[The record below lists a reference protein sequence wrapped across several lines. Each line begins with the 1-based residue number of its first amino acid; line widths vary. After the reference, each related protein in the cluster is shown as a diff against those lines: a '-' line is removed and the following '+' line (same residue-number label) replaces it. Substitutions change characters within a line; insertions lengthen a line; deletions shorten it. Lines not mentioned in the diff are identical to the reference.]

1 MAQIVEVLGVGN
13 IEFPDGMSKEQIG
26 LALQKLPQPKFTP
39 TPQNQGNVINTD
51 VPTVVGS
58 RPNAVNPQPAQAPR
72 TLPDYARSLYE
83 VPATVLSGA
92 VAPFIGVGAGMIEN
106 MRQGTNQRVDRPE
119 LAQRFTFE
127 PSSPVSMD
135 VLESLGGALEAS
147 KIPAYVPT
155 IGTAARA
162 TQQTARAT
170 APLASGNLPSFNQA
184 TQAVRPAVNRLADA
198 LREQEAPTLSGVGA
212 ALVPDAQRRINIA
225 KGLRV
230 EVPLRKGQAT
240 RELGQQQFEAEMAK
254 TYPKDVG
261 RPIIESNLNQN
272 ERILQN
278 FDAYVDA
285 TGAQKAGEFNLREV
299 GKVVDS
305 ALVNEAN
312 RVKKKI
318 TDLYTVAREKGETQ
332 EPVSYASLKTYI
344 EQQTPTVRT
353 KLAPILDAVDEQIKL
368 NDPKGTGAI
377 SINQIEDIFQ
387 FINKNYDPTD
397 AVANV
402 HVRAMK
408 DAINAATEGKGGEYY
423 QTARA
428 MRAKYAREFENVGYI
443 DKLLSKKA
451 GTTDRAV
458 ALEDVFD
465 HSILKGSLDDVRA
478 IGRTLKKAGP
488 EGEQA
493 WRELQGQTI
502 EQMKAAVTKN
512 IQRDEGGNPIV
523 SPRQFDNFVKNLD
536 ADGKLDYIFG
546 KKGAQ
551 EIRDLRDTAITVYSP
566 VAGINQSNTASA
578 LTQALDRIRGSALS
592 KLPMGV
598 GSLYEVGA
606 EMATKKKLGKQ
617 VQEAVDF
624 DPNALSRELRKG
636 K

>member
-39 TPQNQGNVINTD
+39 TPENRGNVINTD

-72 TLPDYARSLYE
+72 TMGDYVKALYE
-83 VPATVLSGA
+83 VPATVVTGA
-92 VAPFIGVGAGMIEN
+92 VAPFIGVGAGMVEN
-106 MRQGTNQRVDRPE
+106 LREGTNKRVDRPE
-119 LAQRFTFE
+119 LAQRFTFQ
-127 PSSPVSMD
+127 PSSPVSID
-135 VLESLGGALEAS
+135 ALESLGGALDVA

-162 TQQTARAT
+162 TQQTAKTT
-170 APLASGNLPSFNQA
+170 APLASGNLPSFNQV
-184 TQAVRPAVNRLADA
+184 TQAVKPAVNRLADA
-198 LREQEAPTLSGVGA
+198 LREQEAPNLSGVGA
-212 ALVPDAQRRINIA
+212 AVVPDVQNRVALAQ
-225 KGLRV
+225 GLRV
-230 EVPLRKGQAT
+230 PVPLRKGQAT

-299 GKVVDS
+299 GKVVDT
-305 ALVNEAN
+305 ALVNQAN
-312 RVKKKI
+312 KAKKQVSDAYK
-318 TDLYTVAREKGETQ
+318 LAREAGEDAELVDVKGVQ
-332 EPVSYASLKTYI
+332 SYLNGLEAESI
-344 EQQTPTVRT
+344 N
-353 KLAPILDAVDEQIKL
+353 APIIKSAKMKLDNLAKGGQISLNELEEVRKMVNSLSGDTPSNMAFGKQIK
-368 NDPKGTGAI
+368 D
-377 SINQIEDIFQ
+377 QIDL
-387 FINKNYDPTD
+387 
-397 AVANV
+397 
-402 HVRAMK
+402 
-408 DAINAATEGKGGEYY
+408 ATVGKGGELY
-423 QTARA
+423 QKARKL
-428 MRAKYAREFENVGYI
+428 RENYAREFENVGFV

-451 GTTDRAV
+451 GTSDRAV

-465 HSILKGSLDDVRA
+465 HSIMKGSLDDVRA

-488 EGEQA
+488 EGERA

-512 IQRDEGGNPIV
+512 IQRDEIGNPIV
-523 SPRQFDNFVKNLD
+523 SPKQFDVFVKNLD
-536 ADGKLDYIFG
+536 SDGKLDYIFG

-551 EIRDLRDTAITVYSP
+551 EIRDLRDTAITVYAPSS
-566 VAGINQSNTASA
+566 GINYSNSPSA
-578 LTQALDRIRGSALS
+578 FIQMLDRIEKSALS
-592 KLPMGV
+592 KLPMGT
-598 GSLYEVGA
+598 GELYKLGA
-606 EMATKKKLGKQ
+606 ESVVKKKLGKQ
-617 VQEAVDF
+617 VKQSLEFTPEDLAK
-624 DPNALSRELRKG
+624 ELRKG

>member
-39 TPQNQGNVINTD
+39 TPENRGNVINTD

-72 TLPDYARSLYE
+72 TLPDYAKALYE
-83 VPATVLSGA
+83 VPATVLTGA
-92 VAPFIGVGAGMIEN
+92 VAPFIGVGAGMVEN
-106 MRQGTNQRVDRPE
+106 LREGTNKRVDRPE
-119 LAQRFTFE
+119 LGQRFTYE
-127 PSSPVSMD
+127 PTSPVSQD
-135 VLESLGGALEAS
+135 VLGSMGEALTAA

-162 TQQTARAT
+162 TQQTARTT

-198 LREQEAPTLSGVGA
+198 LREQDTPNLSGVGA
-212 ALVPDAQRRINIA
+212 AVVPDVQNRVALAQ
-225 KGLRV
+225 GLRV
-230 EVPLRKGQAT
+230 PVPLTKGQAT
-240 RELGQQQFEAEMAK
+240 RELGQQQFEAETMK
-254 TYPKDVG
+254 TYPTDVG
-261 RPIIESNLNQN
+261 RPLVKSKLDQN

-278 FDAYVDA
+278 FDAFVDA
-285 TGAQKAGEFNLREV
+285 TGAEKAGEFNLRQV

-305 ALVNEAN
+305 ALVNQAN
-312 RVKKKI
+312 KVKKDIRSAYK
-318 TDLYTVAREKGETQ
+318 LAEEAGETAELVDVTGVQ
-332 EPVSYASLKTYI
+332 KYLDGLKAEEVNASVITSAKIMLS
-344 EQQTPTVRT
+344 E
-353 KLAPILDAVDEQIKL
+353 LADNGK
-368 NDPKGTGAI
+368 I
-377 SINQIEDIFQ
+377 SINDLEQIRKR
-387 FINKNYDPTD
+387 INRISGDT
-397 AVANV
+397 
-402 HVRAMK
+402 
-408 DAINAATEGKGGEYY
+408 ATNKEFGREIKAQIDLATVGKGGELF
-423 QTARA
+423 QKARKL
-428 MRAKYAREFENVGYI
+428 RENYSREFENVGYV

-458 ALEDVFD
+458 ALEDVFK
-465 HSILKGSLDDVRA
+465 HSVLDGSLDDVRA

-512 IQRDEGGNPIV
+512 IQRDEIGNPIV
-523 SPRQFDNFVKNLD
+523 SPKQFDTFVKNLD
-536 ADGKLDYIFG
+536 EDGKLDYIFG

-624 DPNALSRELRKG
+624 DPKALSKELRKG

>member
-1 MAQIVEVLGVGN
+1 
-13 IEFPDGMSKEQIG
+13 
-26 LALQKLPQPKFTP
+26 
-39 TPQNQGNVINTD
+39 
-51 VPTVVGS
+51 
-58 RPNAVNPQPAQAPR
+58 
-72 TLPDYARSLYE
+72 

-92 VAPFIGVGAGMIEN
+92 VAPFVGVGAGIVEN
-106 MRQGTNQRVDRPE
+106 IRQGTNERVDRPE
-119 LAQRFTFE
+119 LAQRFTYE
-127 PSSPVSMD
+127 PTSPVSQD
-135 VLESLGGALEAS
+135 VLGNLGETLTAA

-162 TQQTARAT
+162 TQQASRAT
-170 APLASGNLPSFNQA
+170 VPMVRGNLPSFDQA
-184 TQAVRPAVNRLADA
+184 SQTVRTVPSRIADL
-198 LREQEAPTLSGVGA
+198 LREREAPVMSGVGA
-212 ALVPDAQRRINIA
+212 AEVPDFQNRIAIA
-225 KGLRV
+225 RGLRV
-230 EVPLRKGQAT
+230 PVDLRKGQAT

-254 TYPKDVG
+254 TYPQDVG
-261 RPIIESNLNQN
+261 RPIIKSSLNQN

-305 ALVNEAN
+305 ALVNQAN
-312 RVKKKI
+312 TAKKDISKAYK
-318 TDLYTVAREKGETQ
+318 LAREAGEDAELVDVKGVQDYLNGLEA
-332 EPVSYASLKTYI
+332 ESI
-344 EQQTPTVRT
+344 N
-353 KLAPILDAVDEQIKL
+353 APIIKSAKMKLDNLAKGGQISLNDLEEVRKMVNALSGDTPSNMAFGKQIK
-368 NDPKGTGAI
+368 
-377 SINQIEDIFQ
+377 NQIDLS
-387 FINKNYDPTD
+387 T
-397 AVANV
+397 V
-402 HVRAMK
+402 
-408 DAINAATEGKGGEYY
+408 GKGGELY
-423 QTARA
+423 QKARKL
-428 MRAKYAREFENVGYI
+428 RENYSREFENVGFI
-443 DKLLSKKA
+443 DKLLSKKS

-465 HSILKGSLDDVRA
+465 HSIMKGSLDDVRS
-478 IGRTLKKAGP
+478 IGRTLKRAGP

-512 IQRDEGGNPIV
+512 IQRDEAGNPIV
-523 SPRQFDNFVKNLD
+523 SPRQLDSFVKNLD
-536 ADGKLDYIFG
+536 ADGKLDYLFG

-592 KLPMGV
+592 KLPMGI

-624 DPNALSRELRKG
+624 DPKALSKELKKG

>member
-1 MAQIVEVLGVGN
+1 MAEREYTVIAPDGKEVTLIGPVGASQDEVIAQAQRLYKPTQAPMDRGN
-13 IEFPDGMSKEQIG
+13 I
-26 LALQKLPQPKFTP
+26 
-39 TPQNQGNVINTD
+39 INTD
-51 VPTVVGS
+51 VPTVVGA

-72 TLPDYARSLYE
+72 TMGDYVKSLYE
-83 VPATVLSGA
+83 VPAAMISSVPSAIAYGYVPSGS
-92 VAPFIGVGAGMIEN
+92 APEV
-106 MRQGTNQRVDRPE
+106 RQAAEERAARYQYTPR
-119 LAQRFTFE
+119 
-127 PSSPVSMD
+127 SPVSQD
-135 VLESLGGALEAS
+135 VLQTVGEALTDA
-147 KIPAYVPT
+147 KIPPFIPVL
-155 IGTAARA
+155 GTTARA
-162 TQQTARAT
+162 TQQAGRTT
-170 APLASGNLPSFNQA
+170 APLVSGNLPSFDQA
-184 TQAVRPAVNRLADA
+184 SQAVRTTPSRIADL
-198 LREQEAPTLSGVGA
+198 LREREAPVMSGVGA
-212 ALVPDAQRRINIA
+212 AEVPEFQNRIAIA
-225 KGLRV
+225 RGLRV
-230 EVPLRKGQAT
+230 PVDLRKGQAT

-254 TYPKDVG
+254 TYPQDVG
-261 RPIIESNLNQN
+261 RPIIKSSLNQN

-305 ALVNEAN
+305 ALVNQAN
-312 RVKKKI
+312 TAKKDISKAYK
-318 TDLYTVAREKGETQ
+318 LAREAGEDAELVDVKGVQDYLNGLEA
-332 EPVSYASLKTYI
+332 ESI
-344 EQQTPTVRT
+344 N
-353 KLAPILDAVDEQIKL
+353 APIIKSAKMKLDNLAKGGQISLNDLEEVRKMVNALSGDTPSNMAFGKQIK
-368 NDPKGTGAI
+368 
-377 SINQIEDIFQ
+377 NQIDLS
-387 FINKNYDPTD
+387 T
-397 AVANV
+397 V
-402 HVRAMK
+402 
-408 DAINAATEGKGGEYY
+408 GKGGELY
-423 QTARA
+423 QKARKL
-428 MRAKYAREFENVGYI
+428 RENYSREFENVGFV
-443 DKLLSKKA
+443 DKLLSKKS

-465 HSILKGSLDDVRA
+465 HSIMKGSLDDVRS
-478 IGRTLKKAGP
+478 IGRTLKRAGP

-512 IQRDEGGNPIV
+512 IQRDEAGNPIV
-523 SPRQFDNFVKNLD
+523 SPRQLDSFVKNLD

-606 EMATKKKLGKQ
+606 EIATKKKLGKQ

-624 DPNALSRELRKG
+624 DPNALSKELRKG

>member
-26 LALQKLPQPKFTP
+26 LALQKLPQPRFAP
-39 TPQNQGNVINTD
+39 TAQNQGNIINTD
-51 VPTVVGS
+51 VPSVVGS
-58 RPNAVNPQPAQAPR
+58 RPNAVNPQPQQAPR
-72 TLPDYARSLYE
+72 TMGDYVKALYE
-83 VPATVLSGA
+83 VPAAMISSVPSALAYGYVPSGSTPEVRQA
-92 VAPFIGVGAGMIEN
+92 AEERAARFQYAP
-106 MRQGTNQRVDRPE
+106 R
-119 LAQRFTFE
+119 
-127 PSSPVSMD
+127 SPVSQD
-135 VLESLGGALEAS
+135 VFETVGQALGDA
-147 KIPAYVPT
+147 KIPPFIPVL
-155 IGTAARA
+155 GTTARA
-162 TQQTARAT
+162 TQQAGRTT
-170 APLASGNLPSFNQA
+170 APLVSGNLPSFDQA
-184 TQAVRPAVNRLADA
+184 TQAVRTTPSRIADL
-198 LREQEAPTLSGVGA
+198 LREREAPVMSGVGA
-212 ALVPDAQRRINIA
+212 AEVPDFQRRINIA

-305 ALVNEAN
+305 ALVNQAN
-312 RVKKKI
+312 KAKKQISDSYK
-318 TDLYTVAREKGETQ
+318 LAREAGETA
-332 EPVSYASLKTYI
+332 ELVDVTGVKNFLDGLEAESINAPIITSAKMKLD
-344 EQQTPTVRT
+344 
-353 KLAPILDAVDEQIKL
+353 KLAKGNQISLNDLEEVRKMINSLSGDTPSNMAFGKQIK
-368 NDPKGTGAI
+368 D
-377 SINQIEDIFQ
+377 QIDL
-387 FINKNYDPTD
+387 TT
-397 AVANV
+397 V
-402 HVRAMK
+402 
-408 DAINAATEGKGGEYY
+408 GKGGDLY
-423 QTARA
+423 QQARKL
-428 MRAKYAREFENVGYI
+428 RENYAREFENVGYI
-443 DKLLSKKA
+443 DRLLSKKS

-465 HSILKGSLDDVRA
+465 HSIMKGSLDDVRS
-478 IGRTLKKAGP
+478 IGRTLKRAGP

-523 SPRQFDNFVKNLD
+523 SPRQFDSFVKNLD

-592 KLPMGV
+592 KLPMGI

-606 EMATKKKLGKQ
+606 EISTKKKLGKQ

-624 DPNALSRELRKG
+624 DPKALSKELKKG

>member
-1 MAQIVEVLGVGN
+1 MTHREVSQSNAQKHEYWCDNSPIWSHYGNASSILFPAWERAFAEIVK
-13 IEFPDGMSKEQIG
+13 SY
-26 LALQKLPQPKFTP
+26 LPK
-39 TPQNQGNVINTD
+39 VTD

-58 RPNAVNPQPAQAPR
+58 RPNAVNPQPVEQPR
-72 TLPDYARSLYE
+72 TLPDYAKALYE
-83 VPATVLSGA
+83 VPATVVTGA

-106 MRQGTNQRVDRPE
+106 LREGTNKRVDRPE
-119 LAQRFTFE
+119 LGQRFTYE
-127 PSSPVSMD
+127 PTSPVSQD
-135 VLESLGGALEAS
+135 VLGSMGEALTAA

-155 IGTAARA
+155 IGT
-162 TQQTARAT
+162 TARAT
-170 APLASGNLPSFNQA
+170 NQARQISPIPSFA
-184 TQAVRPAVNRLADA
+184 ASTVEKAKPAVNRLVDA
-198 LREQEAPTLSGVGA
+198 LREQDVPRLSGVGA
-212 ALVPDAQRRINIA
+212 AEVPDVQNRIALAQ
-225 KGLRV
+225 GLRV
-230 EVPLRKGQAT
+230 PVPLRKGQAT
-240 RELGQQQFEAEMAK
+240 RELGQQQFETEMAK

-261 RPIIESNLNQN
+261 RPIIESSLNQN

-305 ALVNEAN
+305 ALVNQATKA
-312 RVKKKI
+312 KKQVSDSYK
-318 TDLYTVAREKGETQ
+318 LAREAGETA
-332 EPVSYASLKTYI
+332 ELVDVTGVKNFLDGLEAESINAPIITSAKMKLD
-344 EQQTPTVRT
+344 
-353 KLAPILDAVDEQIKL
+353 KLAKGNEISLNDLEEVRKMVNSLSGDTPSNMAFGKQIK
-368 NDPKGTGAI
+368 D
-377 SINQIEDIFQ
+377 QIDLS
-387 FINKNYDPTD
+387 T
-397 AVANV
+397 V
-402 HVRAMK
+402 
-408 DAINAATEGKGGEYY
+408 GKGGDLY
-423 QTARA
+423 QKARKL
-428 MRAKYAREFENVGYI
+428 RENYAREFENVGYV

-451 GTTDRAV
+451 GTSDRAV

-465 HSILKGSLDDVRA
+465 HSIMKGSLDDVRA

-502 EQMKAAVTKN
+502 EQMKAAVTKS
-512 IQRDEGGNPIV
+512 IQRDETGNPIV
-523 SPRQFDNFVKNLD
+523 SPKQFDTFVKNLD

-624 DPNALSRELRKG
+624 DPQALSKELRKG

>member
-39 TPQNQGNVINTD
+39 TPENRGNVINTD

-72 TLPDYARSLYE
+72 TLPDYAKALYE
-83 VPATVLSGA
+83 VPATVLTGA
-92 VAPFIGVGAGMIEN
+92 VAPFIGVGAGMVEN
-106 MRQGTNQRVDRPE
+106 LREGTNKRVDRPE
-119 LAQRFTFE
+119 LGQRFTYE
-127 PSSPVSMD
+127 PTSPVSQD
-135 VLESLGGALEAS
+135 VLGSMGESLTAA

-162 TQQTARAT
+162 TQQTARTT

-184 TQAVRPAVNRLADA
+184 TQAVKPAVNRLVDA
-198 LREQEAPTLSGVGA
+198 LREQDTPNLSGVGA
-212 ALVPDAQRRINIA
+212 AVVPDVQNRVALAQ
-225 KGLRV
+225 GLRV
-230 EVPLRKGQAT
+230 PVPLRKGQAT

-299 GKVVDS
+299 GKVVDT
-305 ALVNEAN
+305 ALVNQAN
-312 RVKKKI
+312 KAKKQVGDAYK
-318 TDLYTVAREKGETQ
+318 LAREAGEDAELVDVKGVQ
-332 EPVSYASLKTYI
+332 SYLNGLEAESI
-344 EQQTPTVRT
+344 N
-353 KLAPILDAVDEQIKL
+353 APIIKSAKMKLDNLAKDGQISLNELEEVRKMVNSLSGDTPSNMAFGKQIK
-368 NDPKGTGAI
+368 D
-377 SINQIEDIFQ
+377 QIDL
-387 FINKNYDPTD
+387 
-397 AVANV
+397 
-402 HVRAMK
+402 
-408 DAINAATEGKGGEYY
+408 ATVGKGGELY
-423 QTARA
+423 QKARKL
-428 MRAKYAREFENVGYI
+428 RENYAREFENVGYV
-443 DKLLSKKA
+443 DRLLSKKP
-451 GTTDRAV
+451 GTSDRSV

-465 HSILKGSLDDVRA
+465 HSIMKGSLDDVRS

-523 SPRQFDNFVKNLD
+523 SPKQFDTFVKNLD

-624 DPNALSRELRKG
+624 DPKALSKELRKG

>member
-1 MAQIVEVLGVGN
+1 MAEREYTVVA
-13 IEFPDGMSKEQIG
+13 PDGKEVTLIG
-26 LALQKLPQPKFTP
+26 PVGASQSEIIAQAQRLYKP
-39 TPQNQGNVINTD
+39 TPMDRGNVINTD

-58 RPNAVNPQPAQAPR
+58 RPNAVNQQPVEQPR
-72 TLPDYARSLYE
+72 TLPDYAKALYE
-83 VPATVLSGA
+83 VPATVVTGA

-106 MRQGTNQRVDRPE
+106 LREGTNKRVDRPE
-119 LAQRFTFE
+119 LGQRFTYE
-127 PSSPVSMD
+127 PTSPVSQD
-135 VLESLGGALEAS
+135 VLGSMGEALTAA

-155 IGTAARA
+155 IGT
-162 TQQTARAT
+162 TARAT
-170 APLASGNLPSFNQA
+170 NQARQISPLPSFAASTVQRA
-184 TQAVRPAVNRLADA
+184 KPAVNRLADA
-198 LREQEAPTLSGVGA
+198 LREQDTPNLSGVGA
-212 ALVPDAQRRINIA
+212 AVVPDVQNRVALAQ
-225 KGLRV
+225 GLRV
-230 EVPLRKGQAT
+230 PVPLRKGQAT

-261 RPIIESNLNQN
+261 RPIIESSLNQN

-305 ALVNEAN
+305 ALVNQAN
-312 RVKKKI
+312 KAKKQVGDAYK
-318 TDLYTVAREKGETQ
+318 LAREAGEDAELVDVKGVQNYLNGLEA
-332 EPVSYASLKTYI
+332 ESI
-344 EQQTPTVRT
+344 N
-353 KLAPILDAVDEQIKL
+353 APIIKSAKMKLDNLAKGGQISLNELEEVRKMVNALSGDTPSNMAFGKQIK
-368 NDPKGTGAI
+368 D
-377 SINQIEDIFQ
+377 QIDLS
-387 FINKNYDPTD
+387 T
-397 AVANV
+397 V
-402 HVRAMK
+402 
-408 DAINAATEGKGGEYY
+408 GKGGELY
-423 QTARA
+423 QKARKL
-428 MRAKYAREFENVGYI
+428 RENYAREFENVGYV

-451 GTTDRAV
+451 GTSDRAV

-465 HSILKGSLDDVRA
+465 HSIMKGSLDDVRS

-523 SPRQFDNFVKNLD
+523 SPKQLDTFVKNLD

-624 DPNALSRELRKG
+624 DPKALSKELRKG

>member
-1 MAQIVEVLGVGN
+1 MAEREYTVVAPDGKEITLIGPVGASQKDVIAQAQRLYKQTPTDRGN
-13 IEFPDGMSKEQIG
+13 I
-26 LALQKLPQPKFTP
+26 
-39 TPQNQGNVINTD
+39 INTD

-72 TLPDYARSLYE
+72 TMGDYVKALYE
-83 VPATVLSGA
+83 VPATVISGA
-92 VAPFIGVGAGMIEN
+92 AAPFIGVGAGIAEN
-106 MRQGTNQRVDRPE
+106 IREGTNKRVDRPE

-127 PSSPVSMD
+127 PTSPVSVD
-135 VLESLGGALEAS
+135 ALETLGGALDVA

-155 IGTAARA
+155 IGTTARA
-162 TQQTARAT
+162 TQQAARTT
-170 APLASGNLPSFNQA
+170 APLASGNLPSFNQVA
-184 TQAVRPAVNRLADA
+184 QTVKPAVNRLADA
-198 LREQEAPTLSGVGA
+198 LREQEAPRLSGVGA
-212 ALVPDAQRRINIA
+212 AEVPDVQNRVALAQ
-225 KGLRV
+225 GLRV
-230 EVPLRKGQAT
+230 PVPLRKGQAT

-261 RPIIESNLNQN
+261 RPIIESSLNQN

-305 ALVNEAN
+305 ALVNQATKA
-312 RVKKKI
+312 KKQVSDSYK
-318 TDLYTVAREKGETQ
+318 LAREAGETA
-332 EPVSYASLKTYI
+332 ELVDVTGVKNF
-344 EQQTPTVRT
+344 
-353 KLAPILDAVDEQIKL
+353 LDGLEAE
-368 NDPKGTGAI
+368 
-377 SINQIEDIFQ
+377 
-387 FINKNYDPTD
+387 
-397 AVANV
+397 
-402 HVRAMK
+402 
-408 DAINAATEGKGGEYY
+408 AINAPIITSAKMKLEKFTKGGRISLNDLEEVRKMVNSLSGDTPSNMAFGKQIKDQIDLSTVGKGGDLY
-423 QTARA
+423 QKARKL
-428 MRAKYAREFENVGYI
+428 RENYAREFENVGFV
-443 DKLLSKKA
+443 DKLLSKKT
-451 GTTDRAV
+451 GTSDRAV

-465 HSILKGSLDDVRA
+465 HSIMKGSLDDVRA
-478 IGRTLKKAGP
+478 IGRTLKKAGS

-523 SPRQFDNFVKNLD
+523 SPKQFDTFVKNLD

>member
-1 MAQIVEVLGVGN
+1 MAQIVEVIGVGN
-13 IEFPDGMSKEQIG
+13 VEFPDGMSKEAIG
-26 LALQKLPQPKFTP
+26 LALKKLPKPSFTP
-39 TPQNQGNVINTD
+39 TPENRGNIINSD

-58 RPNAVNPQPAQAPR
+58 RPNAVNAQPQQVPSTMIDRVKA
-72 TLPDYARSLYE
+72 LYE
-83 VPATVLSGA
+83 VPATIGSAA
-92 VAPFIGVGAGMIEN
+92 VAPFIGVGAGIVEN
-106 MRQGTNQRVDRPE
+106 IRQGTNQRVDRPE

-127 PSSPVSMD
+127 PTSPVSQD
-135 VLESLGGALEAS
+135 VLGSLGETLSDAKLPAY
-147 KIPAYVPT
+147 IPAL
-155 IGTAARA
+155 GTTARA
-162 TQQTARAT
+162 TQQ
-170 APLASGNLPSFNQA
+170 ASRTVNPIVRGNLPSFDQA
-184 TQAVRPAVNRLADA
+184 TQTVKPAINRLAEA
-198 LREQEAPTLSGVGA
+198 LREQDTPNLSGVGA
-212 ALVPDAQRRINIA
+212 AEVPAVNQRIQLAQ
-225 KGLRV
+225 GLRV
-230 EVPLRKGQAT
+230 PVDLRKGQAT
-240 RELGQQQFEAEMAK
+240 RELGQQQFETEMAK

-278 FDAYVDA
+278 FDSYVDA

-305 ALVNEAN
+305 ALVNQAN
-312 RVKKKI
+312 KAKKQIGDAYK
-318 TDLYTVAREKGETQ
+318 LAREAGEDA
-332 EPVSYASLKTYI
+332 ELVD
-344 EQQTPTVRT
+344 VRGVQNY
-353 KLAPILDAVDEQIKL
+353 LNGLEAESINAPIIKSAKMKLDNLAKGGQISLNELEEVRKMINSLSGDTPSNMAFGKQIK
-368 NDPKGTGAI
+368 D
-377 SINQIEDIFQ
+377 QI
-387 FINKNYDPTD
+387 D
-397 AVANV
+397 ATTV
-402 HVRAMK
+402 
-408 DAINAATEGKGGEYY
+408 GKGGELY
-423 QTARA
+423 QKARKL
-428 MRAKYAREFENVGYI
+428 RENYAREFENVGFV

-451 GTTDRAV
+451 GTSDRAV

-465 HSILKGSLDDVRA
+465 HSIMKGSLDDVRS
-478 IGRTLKKAGP
+478 IGRTLKRAGS

-502 EQMKAAVTKN
+502 EQMKSAVTKN
-512 IQRDEGGNPIV
+512 IQRDQNGNPIV
-523 SPRQFDNFVKNLD
+523 SPKQFDTFVKNLD

-592 KLPMGV
+592 KLPMGI

-624 DPNALSRELRKG
+624 DPNSLAKELRKG

>member
-1 MAQIVEVLGVGN
+1 MAEREYTVVAPDGKEITLIGPVGASQQDVIAQAQRLYKPTQSPMDRGN
-13 IEFPDGMSKEQIG
+13 I
-26 LALQKLPQPKFTP
+26 
-39 TPQNQGNVINTD
+39 INTD
-51 VPTVVGS
+51 VPTVVGT
-58 RPNAVNPQPAQAPR
+58 RPNAVNQQPVQAPR
-72 TLPDYARSLYE
+72 TMGDYAKALYE
-83 VPATVLSGA
+83 VPLAAFSSFPAA
-92 VAPFIGVGAGMIEN
+92 VAYGNVPSGSA
-106 MRQGTNQRVDRPE
+106 PE
-119 LAQRFTFE
+119 VYQAAEERAARLQYS
-127 PSSPVSMD
+127 PKSPVSQD
-135 VLESLGGALEAS
+135 VLQSVGEVLTDA
-147 KIPAYVPT
+147 KIPPFIPVL
-155 IGTAARA
+155 GTTARA
-162 TQQTARAT
+162 TQQAGRTT
-170 APLASGNLPSFNQA
+170 APLASSNLPSFNQV
-184 TQAVRPAVNRLADA
+184 TQAVKNAPARYADL
-198 LREQEAPTLSGVGA
+198 LREREAPVMSGVGA
-212 ALVPDAQRRINIA
+212 AEVPAANQRIQLAQ
-225 KGLRV
+225 GLRV
-230 EVPLRKGQAT
+230 PINLRKGQAT
-240 RELGQQQFEAEMAK
+240 KELGQAQFEAEMAK

-261 RPIIESNLNQN
+261 RPIIESNLTQN
-272 ERILQN
+272 ERVLQN

-285 TGAQKAGEFNLREV
+285 TGAQKAGELNLREV

-318 TDLYTVAREKGETQ
+318 TDLYTIAREKGETQ
-332 EPVSYASLKTYI
+332 EPVSYAPLKAYI

-402 HVRAMK
+402 HVRQMK
-408 DAINAATEGKGGEYY
+408 NFIDASTEGKGGEYY

-443 DKLLSKKA
+443 DKLLSKKS

-465 HSILKGSLDDVRA
+465 HSILKGSLDDVRS

-512 IQRDEGGNPIV
+512 IQRDEVGNPIV
-523 SPRQFDNFVKNLD
+523 SPKQFDTFVKNLD
-536 ADGKLDYIFG
+536 SDGKLDYIFG

-592 KLPMGV
+592 KLPMGI

-617 VQEAVDF
+617 VQETVDF
-624 DPNALSRELRKG
+624 DPNALSKELRKG

>member
-1 MAQIVEVLGVGN
+1 MAEREYTVVAPDGKEITLIGPVGASQKDVIAQAQRLYKPTPVDRGN
-13 IEFPDGMSKEQIG
+13 I
-26 LALQKLPQPKFTP
+26 
-39 TPQNQGNVINTD
+39 INSD

-72 TLPDYARSLYE
+72 SMGDYVKALYE
-83 VPATVLSGA
+83 VPTAMITSVPSALAYGYVPSGS
-92 VAPFIGVGAGMIEN
+92 APEV
-106 MRQGTNQRVDRPE
+106 RQAAEER
-119 LAQRFTFE
+119 AARFQYT
-127 PSSPVSMD
+127 PRSPVSQN
-135 VLESLGGALEAS
+135 VLETVGEALTDA
-147 KIPAYVPT
+147 KIPPYIPVL
-155 IGTAARA
+155 GT
-162 TQQTARAT
+162 TARAVNQT
-170 APLASGNLPSFNQA
+170 NQISPLPSFAAANVQK
-184 TQAVRPAVNRLADA
+184 VKPAVNRLADA
-198 LREQEAPTLSGVGA
+198 LREQEAPNLSGVGA
-212 ALVPDAQRRINIA
+212 AAVPDVQNRVALAQ
-225 KGLRV
+225 GLRV
-230 EVPLRKGQAT
+230 PVPLRKGQAT

-305 ALVNEAN
+305 ALVNQAN
-312 RVKKKI
+312 KAKKQVSDAYK
-318 TDLYTVAREKGETQ
+318 LAREAGEDAELVDVKGVQ
-332 EPVSYASLKTYI
+332 SYLNGLEAESI
-344 EQQTPTVRT
+344 N
-353 KLAPILDAVDEQIKL
+353 APIIKSAKMKLDNLAKGGQISLNELEEVRKMVNSLSGDTPSNMAFGKQIK
-368 NDPKGTGAI
+368 D
-377 SINQIEDIFQ
+377 QIDL
-387 FINKNYDPTD
+387 
-397 AVANV
+397 
-402 HVRAMK
+402 
-408 DAINAATEGKGGEYY
+408 ATVGKGGELY
-423 QTARA
+423 QKARKL
-428 MRAKYAREFENVGYI
+428 RENYAREFENVGFV
-443 DKLLSKKA
+443 DRLLSKKA
-451 GTTDRAV
+451 GTSDRAV

-465 HSILKGSLDDVRA
+465 HSIMKGSLDDVRA

-523 SPRQFDNFVKNLD
+523 SPKQFDTFVKNLD

>member
-39 TPQNQGNVINTD
+39 TPENRGNVINTD

-58 RPNAVNPQPAQAPR
+58 RPNAVNPQPVQAPR
-72 TLPDYARSLYE
+72 TLPDYAKALYE

-92 VAPFIGVGAGMIEN
+92 VAPFIGVGAGIAEN
-106 MRQGTNQRVDRPE
+106 IRQGTNQRVDRPE

-127 PSSPVSMD
+127 PSSPVSVD
-135 VLESLGGALEAS
+135 ALESLGGALEAS

-155 IGTAARA
+155 IGSAARSVNQA
-162 TQQTARAT
+162 NQIS
-170 APLASGNLPSFNQA
+170 PIPSFAAA
-184 TQAVRPAVNRLADA
+184 TVQRAKPAVNRLADA
-198 LREQEAPTLSGVGA
+198 LREQEAPRLSGVGA
-212 ALVPDAQRRINIA
+212 AEVPDVQNRVALAQS
-225 KGLRV
+225 LRV
-230 EVPLRKGQAT
+230 PVPLTKGQAT
-240 RELGQQQFEAEMAK
+240 RELGQQQFEAETMK
-254 TYPKDVG
+254 TYPQDVG
-261 RPIIESNLNQN
+261 RPLVKARLDQN

-278 FDAYVDA
+278 FDAFVDA
-285 TGAQKAGEFNLREV
+285 TGAEKAGEFNLREV

-305 ALVNEAN
+305 ALVNQATKA
-312 RVKKKI
+312 KKQISDSYK
-318 TDLYTVAREKGETQ
+318 LAREAGETA
-332 EPVSYASLKTYI
+332 ELVDVTGVKNFLDGLEAESINAPIITSAKMKLD
-344 EQQTPTVRT
+344 
-353 KLAPILDAVDEQIKL
+353 KLAKGGQISLNDLEEVRKMVNALSGDTPSNMAFGKQIK
-368 NDPKGTGAI
+368 D
-377 SINQIEDIFQ
+377 QIDV
-387 FINKNYDPTD
+387 TT
-397 AVANV
+397 V
-402 HVRAMK
+402 
-408 DAINAATEGKGGEYY
+408 GKGGDLY
-423 QTARA
+423 QQARKL
-428 MRAKYAREFENVGYI
+428 RENYAREFENVGFV

-451 GTTDRAV
+451 GTSDRAV

-465 HSILKGSLDDVRA
+465 HSIMKGSLDDVRS
-478 IGRTLKKAGP
+478 IGRTLKRAGS

-502 EQMKAAVTKN
+502 EQMKSAVTKS
-512 IQRDEGGNPIV
+512 IQRDEAGNPIV
-523 SPRQFDNFVKNLD
+523 SPRQFDTFVKNLD

-624 DPNALSRELRKG
+624 DPNAVAKELRKG
-636 K
+636 AK

>member
-1 MAQIVEVLGVGN
+1 MAEREYTVVAPDGKEVTLIGPVGASQAEIIAQAQKLYKPTPIDRGN
-13 IEFPDGMSKEQIG
+13 I
-26 LALQKLPQPKFTP
+26 
-39 TPQNQGNVINTD
+39 INSD

-58 RPNAVNPQPAQAPR
+58 RPNAINPQPAQAPR

-198 LREQEAPTLSGVGA
+198 LREQDTPRLSGVGA
-212 ALVPDAQRRINIA
+212 AEVPDVQNRVALAQ
-225 KGLRV
+225 GLRV
-230 EVPLRKGQAT
+230 PVPLTKGQAT
-240 RELGQQQFEAEMAK
+240 RELGQQQFEAETMK
-254 TYPKDVG
+254 TYPQDVG
-261 RPIIESNLNQN
+261 RPLVKTRLDQN

-278 FDAYVDA
+278 FDAFVDA
-285 TGAQKAGEFNLREV
+285 TGAEKAGEFNLREV

-305 ALVNEAN
+305 ALVNQATKA
-312 RVKKKI
+312 KKQISDSYK
-318 TDLYTVAREKGETQ
+318 LAREAGETA
-332 EPVSYASLKTYI
+332 ELVDVTGVKNFLDGLEAESINAPIITSAKMKL
-344 EQQTPTVRT
+344 E
-353 KLAPILDAVDEQIKL
+353 KLAKGNQISLNDLEEVRKMVNALSGDTPSNMAFGKQIK
-368 NDPKGTGAI
+368 D
-377 SINQIEDIFQ
+377 QIDV
-387 FINKNYDPTD
+387 TT
-397 AVANV
+397 V
-402 HVRAMK
+402 
-408 DAINAATEGKGGEYY
+408 GKGGDLY
-423 QTARA
+423 QQARKL
-428 MRAKYAREFENVGYI
+428 RENYAREFENVGYV

-451 GTTDRAV
+451 GTSDRAV

-465 HSILKGSLDDVRA
+465 HSIMKGSLDDVRA
-478 IGRTLKKAGP
+478 IGRTLKRAGS

-512 IQRDEGGNPIV
+512 IQRDEAGNPIV
-523 SPRQFDNFVKNLD
+523 SPKQLDTFVKNLD
-536 ADGKLDYIFG
+536 ADGKLDYLFG

-624 DPNALSRELRKG
+624 DPKALSKELRKG

>member
-1 MAQIVEVLGVGN
+1 MA
-13 IEFPDGMSKEQIG
+13 FDPDLYLKAQRE
-26 LALQKLPQPKFTP
+26 
-39 TPQNQGNVINTD
+39 QGNVSARARGFDPDAYLGGADRGNIINTD
-51 VPTVVGS
+51 VPTVVGT
-58 RPNAVNPQPAQAPR
+58 RPNAVNPQPEQAPR
-72 TLPDYARSLYE
+72 TVADYAKAFLE
-83 VPATVLSGA
+83 VPATIGSAA

-106 MRQGTNQRVDRPE
+106 MRRGTNQRVDRPE
-119 LAQRFTFE
+119 LAQRFTYE
-127 PSSPVSMD
+127 PTSPVSQD
-135 VLESLGGALEAS
+135 VVGSLGSALEAA
-147 KIPAYVPT
+147 KLPAYIPT
-155 IGTAARA
+155 LGTTARA
-162 TQQTARAT
+162 TQQAGRTT
-170 APLASGNLPSFNQA
+170 APMVRGNLPSFDQSV
-184 TQAVRPAVNRLADA
+184 QAVRTAPAKIADL
-198 LREQEAPTLSGVGA
+198 LREREAPVLSGVGA
-212 ALVPDAQRRINIA
+212 AEVPEAVQRIQLAQ
-225 KGLRV
+225 GLRV
-230 EVPLRKGQAT
+230 PVPLTKGQAT
-240 RELGQQQFEAEMAK
+240 RDLGLQQFEAEIAK
-254 TYPKDVG
+254 TYPQDVG
-261 RPIIESNLNQN
+261 RPLIKSKLDQN

-278 FDAYVDA
+278 FDAFVDA
-285 TGAQKAGEFNLREV
+285 TGAEKAGEFNLREV

-318 TDLYTVAREKGETQ
+318 GDLYTVAREKGETQ
-332 EPVSYASLKTYI
+332 QPVEYAPLKTYI
-344 EQQTPTVRT
+344 EQQTPTVRS
-353 KLAPILDAVDEQIKL
+353 KLAPILNAVDEQIKA
-368 NDPKGTGAI
+368 NDPQGAGAI

-397 AVANV
+397 AVANI

-443 DKLLSKKA
+443 DKLLSKKS

-465 HSILKGSLDDVRA
+465 HSIMKGSLDDVRA

-512 IQRDEGGNPIV
+512 IQRDEAGNPIV
-523 SPRQFDNFVKNLD
+523 SPKQLDTFVKNLD
-536 ADGKLDYIFG
+536 ADGKLDYLFG

-606 EMATKKKLGKQ
+606 EMAEKKKLGKQ
-617 VQEAVDF
+617 VQESLEF
-624 DPNALSRELRKG
+624 NPNDLAKQLRKG

>member
-1 MAQIVEVLGVGN
+1 VPTTLVT
-13 IEFPDGMSKEQIG
+13 G
-26 LALQKLPQPKFTP
+26 LAAPVTGIV
-39 TPQNQGNVINTD
+39 QNI
-51 VPTVVGS
+51 
-58 RPNAVNPQPAQAPR
+58 
-72 TLPDYARSLYE
+72 
-83 VPATVLSGA
+83 
-92 VAPFIGVGAGMIEN
+92 
-106 MRQGTNQRVDRPE
+106 RQGTNERVDSPAV
-119 LAQRFTFE
+119 AQRYTYE
-127 PSSPVSMD
+127 PKSPVSQD
-135 VLESLGGALEAS
+135 VLQTVGEVLSDA
-147 KIPAYVPT
+147 KIPPFIPVL
-155 IGTAARA
+155 GTTARA
-162 TQQTARAT
+162 TQQAGRTT
-170 APLASGNLPSFNQA
+170 APLASGNLPSFNQV
-184 TQAVRPAVNRLADA
+184 TQAVKPAVNRLADA
-198 LREQEAPTLSGVGA
+198 LREQEAPNLSGVGA
-212 ALVPDAQRRINIA
+212 AVVPDVQNRVALAQ
-225 KGLRV
+225 GLRV
-230 EVPLRKGQAT
+230 PVPLRKGQAT

-285 TGAQKAGEFNLREV
+285 TGAEKAGEFNLRQV

-305 ALVNEAN
+305 ALVNQAN
-312 RVKKKI
+312 KVKKDIRSAYKSARDAGETAELVDITGVQKYLDGLKAEEVNASVITSAKIMLSELAENGKI
-318 TDLYTVAREKGETQ
+318 TINDL
-332 EPVSYASLKTYI
+332 
-344 EQQTPTVRT
+344 
-353 KLAPILDAVDEQIKL
+353 EQIRKRI
-368 NDPKGTGAI
+368 NRI
-377 SINQIEDIFQ
+377 SGDTATNKEFGREIKAQIDLS
-387 FINKNYDPTD
+387 T
-397 AVANV
+397 V
-402 HVRAMK
+402 
-408 DAINAATEGKGGEYY
+408 GKGGELY
-423 QTARA
+423 QKARKL
-428 MRAKYAREFENVGYI
+428 RENYAREFENVGYV
-443 DKLLSKKA
+443 DKLLSKKL

-465 HSILKGSLDDVRA
+465 HSIMKGSLDDVRA

-502 EQMKAAVTKN
+502 EQMKAVVTKN
-512 IQRDEGGNPIV
+512 IQRDENGNPIV
-523 SPRQFDNFVKNLD
+523 SPKQFDSFVKNLD
-536 ADGKLDYIFG
+536 EDGKLDYIFG

-624 DPNALSRELRKG
+624 DPNAVARELRKG